1 MSAALLFLAGPG
13 CAIRNAPP
21 GEVWIMALI
30 AIFVILLFLY
40 VLISRR
46 LDETIVTA
54 PMIFTF
60 TGMLMWFAAP
70 DLHGWELNRRAFLV
84 TAEVGLVLLLFTDA
98 SRTRWSVIENT
109 RHLCLRLLSA
119 GMLLTIG
126 LGVLTAMLVFRSIS
140 LWEAGILAAILAPT
154 DPCLG
159 QIIINSPRVP
169 MRIRQAL
176 NVEAGLNDGLS
187 VPFLL
192 FFIALGGAA
201 TEGGSAHLVRFV
213 VQQLGLG
220 SFVGIGIGLLG
231 GWLLGIAH
239 RKEWMAP
246 SLQQLGVVVLP
257 LLCAMASEVLGAS
270 MFIAAFVAGFAV
282 QAGFQDVGKQSVE
295 FSDKWGQLLN
305 LFIFFI
311 FGVLAAQ
318 ACSQF
323 NLPGLL
329 YAVLSLTV
337 VRMLPVA
344 ISLIGTRLSAA
355 TVLFMGWFG
364 PRGLGSIVLGMVSL
378 ERVSYRPDEPVVRI
392 AVVTTVLLSILAHGL
407 SAAPG
412 TSVYVRRIAGL
423 PSDAPEHAGRD

>member
-1 MSAALLFLAGPG
+1 
-13 CAIRNAPP
+13 
-21 GEVWIMALI
+21 MALI
-30 AIFVILLFLY
+30 AIFAVLLFSY
-40 VLISRR
+40 VLVSRR
-46 LDETIVTA
+46 LNETVITA
-54 PMIFTF
+54 PMVFTF
-60 TGMLMWFAAP
+60 TGMLVWLAVP
-70 DLHGWELNRRAFLV
+70 DLRGWQIDRKVFLV

-98 SRTRWSVIENT
+98 SRTDWNVIKNT
-109 RHLCLRLLSA
+109 RHLCVRLLSA

-140 LWEAGILAAILAPT
+140 LWEAGVLAAILAPT

-159 QIIINSPRVP
+159 QIIVNSPRVP

-201 TEGGSAHLVRFV
+201 TEGGNVRLVRFI

-220 SFVGIGIGLLG
+220 VLVGMGIGLLG
-231 GWLLGIAH
+231 GWLLGMSH
-239 RKEWMAP
+239 RKEWMAQP
-246 SLQQLGVVVLP
+246 LQQLGVVVLP

-282 QAGFQDVGKQSVE
+282 QAGFRDVGKQSVE

-318 ACSQF
+318 SWLQF
-323 NLPGLL
+323 NLLGLL

-344 ISLIGTRLSAA
+344 ICLIGTRLSTA

-364 PRGLGSIVLGMVSL
+364 PRGLGSIVLGIVSL
-378 ERVSYRPDEPVVRI
+378 ERVSHGSQVPAVRV
-392 AVVTTVLLSILAHGL
+392 AVIMTVLLSILVHGL
-407 SAAPG
+407 SAGPG
-412 TSVYVRRIAGL
+412 ASVYSRWIAGL
-423 PSDAPEHAGRD
+423 PADASERAGKD

>member
-1 MSAALLFLAGPG
+1 
-13 CAIRNAPP
+13 
-21 GEVWIMALI
+21 MALI

-40 VLISRR
+40 VLVSRR

-60 TGMLMWFAAP
+60 TGMLMWFAVP
-70 DLHGWELNRRAFLV
+70 DLRGWELNRRVFLV

-98 SRTRWSVIENT
+98 SRTHWSVIKNT
-109 RHLCLRLLSA
+109 RYLCLRLLSA

-257 LLCAMASEVLGAS
+257 LLCAMASEVVGAS

-282 QAGFQDVGKQSVE
+282 QAGFRDVGKQSVE

-378 ERVSYRPDEPVVRI
+378 ERVLHRPDEPVVRI

-407 SAAPG
+407 SAVPG